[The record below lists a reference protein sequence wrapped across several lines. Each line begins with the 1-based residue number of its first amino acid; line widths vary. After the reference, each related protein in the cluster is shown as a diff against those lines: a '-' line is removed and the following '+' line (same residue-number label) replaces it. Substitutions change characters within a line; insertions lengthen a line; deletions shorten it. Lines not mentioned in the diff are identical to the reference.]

1 MEDLFMS
8 DDLLPIKTL
17 ISNRCD
23 ALSLRLSDLVR
34 RCGYK
39 NISKGLR
46 RLESVQQGC
55 VKGNEALIQALP
67 TALEVAADVVKE
79 AVEST
84 QRQIYE
90 ANEAAWRAAFRPHAV
105 ILTEKDRP
113 EQIFIAA
120 IIGVD
125 RLLRVDLDSTEGE
138 VTYIDQALK
147 GIRQKLARW
156 NSKVDVSAVGLGDLP
171 LPTFGRPVG
180 VIVNYTPD
188 RAIRFDLSGRP
199 IEFLDRAHRIGDAQF
214 FLKGMGRPL
223 SRDELDAFFGGNKVA

>member
-1 MEDLFMS
+1 MS

-23 ALSLRLSDLVR
+23 ELSLRPSELVR

-39 NISKGLR
+39 NIAKGLR
-46 RLESVQQGC
+46 RLESVRQGYF
-55 VKGNEALIQALP
+55 KGNEALIEALP

-79 AVEST
+79 AVAAT

-90 ANEAAWRAAFRPHAV
+90 AKEAAWRAAFMPHAV
-105 ILTEKDRP
+105 ILTEKQRP
-113 EQIFIAA
+113 EQIFVAA
-120 IIGVD
+120 VIGVD
-125 RLLRVDLDSTEGE
+125 RLLRVDLDPTEDPR
-138 VTYIDQALK
+138 TYIDQALK
-147 GIRQKLARW
+147 GVRQKLARW

-188 RAIRFDLSGRP
+188 RAARFNLSGQP
-199 IEFLDRAHRIGDAQF
+199 MEFLDRAHRIGEARF

-223 SRDELDAFFGGNKVA
+223 SRDELDAFVGGNKAA

>member
-1 MEDLFMS
+1 MS

-55 VKGNEALIQALP
+55 FKGNEALIQALP
-67 TALEVAADVVKE
+67 SALEVPADVVKE
-79 AVEST
+79 AVAAT

-120 IIGVD
+120 IIGVE
-125 RLLRVDLDSTEGE
+125 RLLRVDLDPTEGE
-138 VTYIDQALK
+138 VTYIGQALK
-147 GIRQKLARW
+147 GIRQKFARW
-156 NSKVDVSAVGLGDLP
+156 NPKGIDVSSVGLGDLP

-188 RAIRFDLSGRP
+188 RAVRFDLSGNP
-199 IEFLDRAHRIGDAQF
+199 IEAFDRAHRIGEAQL

-223 SRDELDAFFGGNKVA
+223 SRDELDAFFVGKSAAR

>member
-1 MEDLFMS
+1 MS

-55 VKGNEALIQALP
+55 FKGNEALIQALP
-67 TALEVAADVVKE
+67 SALEVPADVVKE
-79 AVEST
+79 AVAAT

-120 IIGVD
+120 IIGVE
-125 RLLRVDLDSTEGE
+125 RLLRVDLDPTEGE

-156 NSKVDVSAVGLGDLP
+156 NSKVDVSSVGLGDLP

-188 RAIRFDLSGRP
+188 RAVRFDLSGHP
-199 IEFLDRAHRIGDAQF
+199 IEAFDRAHRIGEAQL

-223 SRDELDAFFGGNKVA
+223 SRDELDAFFGGKSAAR

>member
-1 MEDLFMS
+1 MS

-23 ALSLRLSDLVR
+23 ALSLRLSDLAR

-55 VKGNEALIQALP
+55 FKGNEALIQALP
-67 TALEVAADVVKE
+67 SALEVPADVVKE
-79 AVEST
+79 AVAAT

-120 IIGVD
+120 IIGVE
-125 RLLRVDLDSTEGE
+125 RLLRVDLDPTEGE

-147 GIRQKLARW
+147 GIRQKFARW
-156 NSKVDVSAVGLGDLP
+156 NPKGIDVSSVGLGDLP

-188 RAIRFDLSGRP
+188 RAVRFDLSGHP
-199 IEFLDRAHRIGDAQF
+199 IEAFDRAHRIGEAQL

-223 SRDELDAFFGGNKVA
+223 SRDELDAFFVGKSAAR

>member
-1 MEDLFMS
+1 MS
-8 DDLLPIKTL
+8 DELLPIKTL
-17 ISNRCD
+17 ICNRCD
-23 ALSLRLSDLVR
+23 ELGLRPAEVVR

-46 RLESVQQGC
+46 RLESVTQGC
-55 VKGNEALIQALP
+55 FKGNEALIQALP
-67 TALEVAADVVKE
+67 SALGVPAEAVKE
-79 AVEST
+79 AVEAT
-84 QRQIYE
+84 QRQICE

-105 ILTEKDRP
+105 ILTEKQRP

-120 IIGVD
+120 IIGVE
-125 RLLRVDLDSTEGE
+125 RLLRVDLDPTEGE

-156 NSKVDVSAVGLGDLP
+156 NSKVDFSSLGLGDLP

-188 RAIRFDLSGRP
+188 RAIRFDLSGQP
-199 IEFLDRAHRIGDAQF
+199 IEAFDHAHRIGDAQF
-214 FLKGMGRPL
+214 FLKGMSRPL
-223 SRDELDAFFGGNKVA
+223 TRGELDVVFGGRQIKRIQ

>member
-1 MEDLFMS
+1 MS

-23 ALSLRLSDLVR
+23 ELSLRPSDLVR

-55 VKGNEALIQALP
+55 FKGNEALIQALP
-67 TALEVAADVVKE
+67 SALEVAADVVNE
-79 AVEST
+79 AVAAT

-90 ANEAAWRAAFRPHAV
+90 ANEAAWRAAFRPRAI
-105 ILTEKDRP
+105 ILTEKQRP

-120 IIGVD
+120 IIGVE
-125 RLLRVDLDSTEGE
+125 RLLRVDLDPTEGE

-156 NSKVDVSAVGLGDLP
+156 NSKVDVSSVGLGDLP
-171 LPTFGRPVG
+171 LPCFGRPVG

-188 RAIRFDLSGRP
+188 HAVRFDLSGQP
-199 IEFLDRAHRIGDAQF
+199 IEAFDRAHRIGEAQL
-214 FLKGMGRPL
+214 FLNGMGRPL
-223 SRDELDAFFGGNKVA
+223 SRDELDAFFGGNKAA

>member
-1 MEDLFMS
+1 MS

-23 ALSLRLSDLVR
+23 ELSLRPSELVR

-39 NISKGLR
+39 NIAKGLR
-46 RLESVQQGC
+46 RLESVRQGYF
-55 VKGNEALIQALP
+55 KGNESLIQALP

-90 ANEAAWRAAFRPHAV
+90 AKEAAWQAAFRPHAV
-105 ILTEKDRP
+105 ILTDRQRP
-113 EQIFIAA
+113 EPLFVAA
-120 IIGVD
+120 VIGVE
-125 RLLRVDLDSTEGE
+125 RLLRVDLDPTEGPL
-138 VTYIDQALK
+138 TYIDQALK
-147 GIRQKLARW
+147 GVRQKLARW

-171 LPTFGRPVG
+171 LPAFGRPVG

-188 RAIRFDLSGRP
+188 RAVRFDLSGQP
-199 IEFLDRAHRIGDAQF
+199 IEFLDRAHQIGDAQF

-223 SRDELDAFFGGNKVA
+223 SRDELDAFFGGNKSA

>member
-1 MEDLFMS
+1 MS

-23 ALSLRLSDLVR
+23 ELNLRPSELVR

-55 VKGNEALIQALP
+55 FNGNDALIQALP
-67 TALEVAADVVKE
+67 SALEVAPDLVKE
-79 AVEST
+79 AVETT
-84 QRQIYE
+84 QRQLHK
-90 ANEAAWRAAFRPHAV
+90 AQEAAWRAAFRPHAV

-120 IIGVD
+120 IIGVE
-125 RLLRVDLDSTEGE
+125 RLLRVDLDPTEGE

-147 GIRQKLARW
+147 GVRQKLARW
-156 NSKVDVSAVGLGDLP
+156 NSKVDVSAVGLGDLQ
-171 LPTFGRPVG
+171 LPTFGRPAG

-188 RAIRFDLSGRP
+188 RAVRFDLSGQP
-199 IEFLDRAHRIGDAQF
+199 IEVLDRAHRIGDAQF
-214 FLKGMGRPL
+214 CLKGMSRPL
-223 SRDELDAFFGGNKVA
+223 TRGELDVVFGGKQIKKIQ

>member
-1 MEDLFMS
+1 MS

-23 ALSLRLSDLVR
+23 ELGLRASELVR

-55 VKGNEALIQALP
+55 FKGNEALIQALP
-67 TALEVAADVVKE
+67 TALEVAADVVRE

-84 QRQIYE
+84 QRQIHE
-90 ANEAAWRAAFRPHAV
+90 ANEAAWRAAFRPHAI
-105 ILTEKDRP
+105 ILTEKQRP

-120 IIGVD
+120 IIGVE
-125 RLLRVDLDSTEGE
+125 RLLRVNLDPTEGE

-156 NSKVDVSAVGLGDLP
+156 NSKVDVSSVGLGDLP
-171 LPTFGRPVG
+171 LPCFGRPVG

-188 RAIRFDLSGRP
+188 RALRFDLSGQP
-199 IEFLDRAHRIGDAQF
+199 IEAFDHAHRIGEAQF
-214 FLKGMGRPL
+214 FLKGMSRPL
-223 SRDELDAFFGGNKVA
+223 SRDELDAFFGGNKAA

>member
-1 MEDLFMS
+1 MS
-8 DDLLPIKTL
+8 DDLLSIRTL

-55 VKGNEALIQALP
+55 FKGNEALIQALP
-67 TALEVAADVVKE
+67 SALEVPADVVKE
-79 AVEST
+79 AVAAT

-90 ANEAAWRAAFRPHAV
+90 ANEAAWRAAFRPHAI
-105 ILTEKDRP
+105 ILTEKQRP
-113 EQIFIAA
+113 EQIFVAA
-120 IIGVD
+120 IIGVE
-125 RLLRVDLDSTEGE
+125 RLLRVDLDPTKGDAA
-138 VTYIDQALK
+138 YIDQALK

-156 NSKVDVSAVGLGDLP
+156 NSKVDVSTVGLGDLP

-180 VIVNYTPD
+180 LIVNYTPD
-188 RAIRFDLSGRP
+188 RAVRFDLSGHP
-199 IEFLDRAHRIGDAQF
+199 IEAFDCAHRIGDAQL

-223 SRDELDAFFGGNKVA
+223 SRDELDAFFGGNKAA

>member
-1 MEDLFMS
+1 MT

-23 ALSLRLSDLVR
+23 ELGLRPAEVVR

-46 RLESVQQGC
+46 RLESVTQGC
-55 VKGNEALIQALP
+55 FKGNEALIQALP
-67 TALEVAADVVKE
+67 SALGVAAEVVKE
-79 AVEST
+79 AVEAT
-84 QRQIYE
+84 QRQIYG

-105 ILTEKDRP
+105 ILTEKQRP

-125 RLLRVDLDSTEGE
+125 RILRVDLDPAEGE
-138 VTYIDQALK
+138 VTYIVQALK

-156 NSKVDVSAVGLGDLP
+156 NPKGINVSSVGLGDLP

-188 RAIRFDLSGRP
+188 RAVRFDLTGQP
-199 IEFLDRAHRIGDAQF
+199 IEALDRAHRIGEAQLS
-214 FLKGMGRPL
+214 LKGMSRPL
-223 SRDELDAFFGGNKVA
+223 TRGELDVVFGGRQIKRIQ

>member
-1 MEDLFMS
+1 MS

-55 VKGNEALIQALP
+55 FKGNEALIKALP
-67 TALEVAADVVKE
+67 SALEVPADVVKE
-79 AVEST
+79 SVAAT

-90 ANEAAWRAAFRPHAV
+90 ANEAAWRAAFRPHAI
-105 ILTEKDRP
+105 ILTEKQRP

-120 IIGVD
+120 IIGVE
-125 RLLRVDLDSTEGE
+125 RLLRVDLDPTEGE
-138 VTYIDQALK
+138 VTYIDQSLK

-156 NSKVDVSAVGLGDLP
+156 NSKVDVSSVGLGDLP

-188 RAIRFDLSGRP
+188 RAVRFDLSGNP
-199 IEFLDRAHRIGDAQF
+199 IEAFDRAHRIGEAQL

-223 SRDELDAFFGGNKVA
+223 SRDELDAFFVGKSAAR

>member
-1 MEDLFMS
+1 MS

-23 ALSLRLSDLVR
+23 ELSLRPSELVR

-46 RLESVQQGC
+46 RLEGVTQGC
-55 VKGNEALIQALP
+55 FNGSDAIIQALP
-67 TALEVAADVVKE
+67 SALQVAPDLVKE
-79 AVEST
+79 AVAAT
-84 QRQIYE
+84 HRLIYE

-125 RLLRVDLDSTEGE
+125 RILRVDLDPAEGE
-138 VTYIDQALK
+138 RTYIDQALK
-147 GIRQKLARW
+147 GIRQKFVRW
-156 NSKVDVSAVGLGDLP
+156 NPKGIDVSSVGLGDLP

-188 RAIRFDLSGRP
+188 RAVRFDLCGQP
-199 IEFLDRAHRIGDAQF
+199 IEVLDRAYRIGNAQF
-214 FLKGMGRPL
+214 FFKGMGRPL
-223 SRDELDAFFGGNKVA
+223 SRDELDAFFGGNKTA

>member
-1 MEDLFMS
+1 MS

-23 ALSLRLSDLVR
+23 ALGLRPTELVR

-46 RLESVQQGC
+46 RLESVTQGC
-55 VKGNEALIQALP
+55 FKGNEALIQALP
-67 TALEVAADVVKE
+67 SAMEVAADVVKE
-79 AVEST
+79 AVSGT

-90 ANEAAWRAAFRPHAV
+90 ANEAAWRVAFRPHAV

-113 EQIFIAA
+113 EQIFVAA
-120 IIGVD
+120 IIGVE
-125 RLLRVDLDSTEGE
+125 RLLRVDLDPTGGPG
-138 VTYIDQALK
+138 TYIDQALK
-147 GIRQKLARW
+147 GIRQKFARW
-156 NSKVDVSAVGLGDLP
+156 NPKGIDVSSVGLGDLP

-188 RAIRFDLSGRP
+188 HAIRFDLSGQP
-199 IEFLDRAHRIGDAQF
+199 IEVLDRAHRIGEAQF

-223 SRDELDAFFGGNKVA
+223 SRDELDTFFGGNKGT